1 MSGSYSIA
9 QARQA
14 IEHLIAL
21 SGNGSASTV
30 IDAAKYGATVLAWLE
45 RRSELV
51 RAIEDLDRRAPDLA
65 KLLLDFP
72 GAKIADV
79 RPRNAF
85 NLQPNEASEDD
96 YHDTIG

>member
-1 MSGSYSIA
+1 VTQIYSIA

-14 IEHLIAL
+14 VEHLIAL
-21 SGNGSASTV
+21 AGNGAASTV
-30 IDAAKYGATVLAWLE
+30 IDAAKYAATVLAWLE

-51 RAIEDLDRRAPDLA
+51 KAIEDLDRRAPELA

-79 RPRNAF
+79 RPRHAF
-85 NLQPNEASEDD
+85 NHQPNEANDAD
-96 YHDTIG
+96 YYDTLA